1 MVFDSNFA
9 TYLKMLNIAD
19 LLDGTVILLNMPVLV
34 MLFGECFPVT
44 GGKLLFISQEDGV
57 MARLVFQPRPKQ
69 LHMTELLE
77 PNDQAVVRDVQ
88 LLHLYPLTFFQGN
101 RTVAFQ
107 REELTQLM
115 VSDPFQVVHATVPTV
130 PSHHCRLKPPSQHLV
145 QHVLEIIVFGLAF
158 RLVIYTE
165 VDG

>member
-1 MVFDSNFA
+1 MVFDGNFA
-9 TYLKMLNIAD
+9 TCLKKLSIAD

-34 MLFGECFPVT
+34 MLSGECFPVT

-88 LLHLYPLTFFQGN
+88 LFTCTH
-101 RTVAFQ
+101 
-107 REELTQLM
+107 
-115 VSDPFQVVHATVPTV
+115 
-130 PSHHCRLKPPSQHLV
+130 
-145 QHVLEIIVFGLAF
+145 
-158 RLVIYTE
+158 
-165 VDG
+165 